1 VITGVGALAALVA
14 AVAYAV
20 AAAGRLEPVSLGL
33 GAVSVALLVVGLAVR
48 LAGTIPW
55 ALLLAAA
62 AYLAGIQGRDAVDG
76 WAAAIG
82 VALLLAAELA
92 SWSIGHDARIRSE
105 RALIVRRAA
114 TLAVL
119 AVAALFV
126 NFMLLAAAAVTAA
139 TGVVVAAVGVAAAVA
154 AVAIVLRLVRA

>member
-1 VITGVGALAALVA
+1 MITGVAALAALAA

-33 GAVSVALLVVGLAVR
+33 GATSVALLVVGLAVR
-48 LAGTIPW
+48 LPGTIPW

-62 AYLAGIQGRDAVDG
+62 AYLAGIQGRGAVYG
-76 WAAAIG
+76 GAAAIG

-92 SWSIGHDARIRSE
+92 SWSLDHDARIRSE
-105 RALIVRRAA
+105 RALVVRRAV
-114 TLAVL
+114 TLAAL
-119 AVAALFV
+119 AAAALFV

-139 TGVVVAAVGVAAAVA
+139 AGVAVAAVGVAAAVT
-154 AVAIVLRLVRA
+154 AVAIVLRLVRT